1 MEQRKVIVRT
11 VNQETGLASE
21 FYVLSALLRNSV
33 DANITLGNQKKVDI
47 IVNNKGVAMTIDVK
61 SLRSTGDFIIG
72 NYKENKDDKNHFYI
86 FVYYSN
92 FENVKENPEL
102 YVVPATEISAI
113 VKEREKNV
121 NNVSLKVLREKYSR
135 DFSDA
140 VKIFK

>member
-1 MEQRKVIVRT
+1 MGT
-11 VNQETGLASE
+11 VNLTTGMASE
-21 FYVLSALLRNSV
+21 FYVLSVLLRCGIN
-33 DANITLGNQKKVDI
+33 ANLTLGNQKKVDI

-61 SLRSTGDFIIG
+61 GLKSSGDFIIG
-72 NYKENKDDKNHFYI
+72 NYMESKDDKNHFYI

-113 VKEREKNV
+113 VKERESV
-121 NNVSLKVLREKYSR
+121 NNVSIVSLREKYSK

>member
-1 MEQRKVIVRT
+1 MKT
-11 VNQETGLASE
+11 VNQTTGMVSE
-21 FYVLSALLRNSV
+21 FYVLSVLLRCGIN
-33 DANITLGNQKKVDI
+33 ANLTLGNQKKVDI

-61 SLRSTGDFIIG
+61 GLKSSGDFIIG
-72 NYKENKDDKNHFYI
+72 NYFESKDDKNHFYI

-113 VKEREKNV
+113 VKERESV
-121 NNVSLKVLREKYSR
+121 NNVSIVSLREKYSK

>member
-1 MEQRKVIVRT
+1 MKT
-11 VNQETGLASE
+11 VNQTTGMVSE
-21 FYVLSALLRNSV
+21 FYVLSVLLRCGIN
-33 DANITLGNQKKVDI
+33 ANLTLGNQKKVDI

-61 SLRSTGDFIIG
+61 GLKSSGDFIIG
-72 NYKENKDDKNHFYI
+72 NYFESKDDKNHFYI

-92 FENVKENPEL
+92 FEKVKENPEL

-113 VKEREKNV
+113 VKERESV
-121 NNVSLKVLREKYSR
+121 NNVSIVSLREKYSK

>member
-1 MEQRKVIVRT
+1 MGT

-47 IVNNKGVAMTIDVK
+47 FINCNGTALTIDVK

-102 YVVPATEISAI
+102 FVVPAAEVSAI
-113 VKEREKNV
+113 VKERKKNV

>member
-1 MEQRKVIVRT
+1 MGT
-11 VNQETGLASE
+11 LNQTTGMVSE
-21 FYVLSALLRNSV
+21 FYVLSVLLRCGIN
-33 DANITLGNQKKVDI
+33 ANLTLGNQKKVDI

-61 SLRSTGDFIIG
+61 GLKSSGDFIIG
-72 NYKENKDDKNHFYI
+72 NYFESKDDKNHFYI

-113 VKEREKNV
+113 VKERESV
-121 NNVSLKVLREKYSR
+121 NNVSIVSLREKYSK

>member
-1 MEQRKVIVRT
+1 MKT

-86 FVYYSN
+86 FAYYEE
-92 FENVKENPEL
+92 FENVDKNPEL
-102 YVVPATEISAI
+102 FIVPATEVSAI
-113 VKEREKNV
+113 VIERGKASGNIV
-121 NNVSLKVLREKYSR
+121 NNVSLDSLREKYSK

>member
-1 MEQRKVIVRT
+1 MGT
-11 VNQETGLASE
+11 LNQTTGMVSE
-21 FYVLSALLRNSV
+21 FYVLSVLLRCGIN
-33 DANITLGNQKKVDI
+33 ANLTLGDQKKVDI
-47 IVNNKGVAMTIDVK
+47 IVNKKGVAMTIDVK
-61 SLRSTGDFIIG
+61 GLKSSGDFIIG
-72 NYKENKDDKNHFYI
+72 NYFESKDDKNHFYI

-113 VKEREKNV
+113 VKERESV
-121 NNVSLKVLREKYSR
+121 NNVSIVSLREKYSN

>member
-1 MEQRKVIVRT
+1 MKT

-33 DANITLGNQKKVDI
+33 DAYITLGNQKKVDI
-47 IVNNKGVAMTIDVK
+47 VVNNKGVAMTIDVK
-61 SLRSTGDFIIG
+61 GLKSSGDFIIG
-72 NYKENKDDKNHFYI
+72 NYFESKDDKNHFYI

-113 VKEREKNV
+113 VKERESV
-121 NNVSLKVLREKYSR
+121 NNVSIVSLREKYSN

>member
-1 MEQRKVIVRT
+1 MGT
-11 VNQETGLASE
+11 LNQTTGKESE
-21 FYVLSALLRNSV
+21 FYVLSAFLRCGINA
-33 DANITLGNQKKVDI
+33 DLTLGNQQKVDI
-47 IVNNKGVAMTIDVK
+47 IVNTKGVAMTTDVK
-61 SLRSTGDFIIG
+61 GLKSSGDFIIG
-72 NYKENKDDKNHFYI
+72 NYMESKDDKNHFYI

-113 VKEREKNV
+113 VKERESV
-121 NNVSLKVLREKYSR
+121 NNVSIVSLREKYSK

>member
-1 MEQRKVIVRT
+1 MGT
-11 VNQETGLASE
+11 LNQTTGMVSE
-21 FYVLSALLRNSV
+21 FYVLSVLLRCGIN
-33 DANITLGNQKKVDI
+33 ANLTLGNQKKVDI

-61 SLRSTGDFIIG
+61 GLKSSGDFIIG
-72 NYKENKDDKNHFYI
+72 NYMESKDDKNHFYI

-113 VKEREKNV
+113 VKERESV
-121 NNVSLKVLREKYSR
+121 NNVSIVSLREKYSK
-135 DFSDA
+135 DCSDA

>member
-1 MEQRKVIVRT
+1 MGT
-11 VNQETGLASE
+11 LNQTTGMVSE
-21 FYVLSALLRNSV
+21 FYVLSVLLRCGIN
-33 DANITLGNQKKVDI
+33 ANLTLGNQKKVDI

-61 SLRSTGDFIIG
+61 GLKSSGDFIIG
-72 NYKENKDDKNHFYI
+72 NYMESKDDKNHFYI
-86 FVYYSN
+86 FVYYSD
-92 FENVKENPEL
+92 FENIKENSEL
-102 YVVPATEISAI
+102 FVVPAVEVSAI

>member
-1 MEQRKVIVRT
+1 MKT

-33 DANITLGNQKKVDI
+33 DAYITLGNQKKVDI
-47 IVNNKGVAMTIDVK
+47 VVNNKGVAMTIDVK
-61 SLRSTGDFIIG
+61 GLKSSGDFVIG
-72 NYKENKDDKNHFYI
+72 NYFESKDDKNHFYI

-113 VKEREKNV
+113 VKERESV
-121 NNVSLKVLREKYSR
+121 NNVSIVSLREKYSN

>member
-1 MEQRKVIVRT
+1 MKT

-47 IVNNKGVAMTIDVK
+47 IVNCNGTALTIDVK

-72 NYKENKDDKNHFYI
+72 NYFESKDDKNHFYI

-121 NNVSLKVLREKYSR
+121 NNVSLKLLREKYSR

>member
-1 MEQRKVIVRT
+1 MGT
-11 VNQETGLASE
+11 LNQTTGMVSE
-21 FYVLSALLRNSV
+21 FYVLSVLLRCGIN
-33 DANITLGNQKKVDI
+33 ANLTLGNQKKVDI

-61 SLRSTGDFIIG
+61 GLKSSGDFIIG
-72 NYKENKDDKNHFYI
+72 NYMESKDDKNHCYI

-113 VKEREKNV
+113 VKERESV
-121 NNVSLKVLREKYSR
+121 NNVSIVSLREKYSK

>member
-1 MEQRKVIVRT
+1 MRT

-102 YVVPATEISAI
+102 FVVPAAEVSAI
-113 VKEREKNV
+113 VKERKKNV
-121 NNVSLKVLREKYSR
+121 NNVSLKVLREKYSK

>member
-1 MEQRKVIVRT
+1 MGT
-11 VNQETGLASE
+11 LNQTTGMVSE
-21 FYVLSALLRNSV
+21 FYVLSVLLRCGIN
-33 DANITLGNQKKVDI
+33 ANLTLGNQKKVDI

-61 SLRSTGDFIIG
+61 GLKSSGDFIIG
-72 NYKENKDDKNHFYI
+72 NYMESKDDKNHFYI

-113 VKEREKNV
+113 VKERESV
-121 NNVSLKVLREKYSR
+121 NNVSIVSLREKYSK

-140 VKIFK
+140 VKISK

>member
-1 MEQRKVIVRT
+1 MGT
-11 VNQETGLASE
+11 LNQTTGMVSE
-21 FYVLSALLRNSV
+21 FYVLSVLLRCGIN
-33 DANITLGNQKKVDI
+33 ANLTLGNKKKVDI

-61 SLRSTGDFIIG
+61 GLKSSGDFIIG
-72 NYKENKDDKNHFYI
+72 NYMESKDDKNHFYI

-113 VKEREKNV
+113 VKERESV
-121 NNVSLKVLREKYSR
+121 NNVSIVSLREKYSKY
-135 DFSDA
+135 FSDA

>member
-1 MEQRKVIVRT
+1 MIVRT

-21 FYVLSALLRNSV
+21 FYVISALLRNSV

-47 IVNNKGVAMTIDVK
+47 VVNCNGTALTIDVK

-86 FVYYSN
+86 FVYYSD
-92 FENVKENPEL
+92 FENIKENPEL
-102 YVVPATEISAI
+102 FVVPAAEVSAI

-121 NNVSLKVLREKYSR
+121 NNVSLKVLREKYSK

>member
-1 MEQRKVIVRT
+1 MGT
-11 VNQETGLASE
+11 LNQTTGVVSE
-21 FYVLSALLRNSV
+21 FYVLSVLLRCGIN
-33 DANITLGNQKKVDI
+33 ANLTLGNQKKVDI

-61 SLRSTGDFIIG
+61 GLKSSGDFIIG
-72 NYKENKDDKNHFYI
+72 NYMESKDDKNHFYI

-113 VKEREKNV
+113 VKERESV
-121 NNVSLKVLREKYSR
+121 NNVSIVSLREKYSK

>member
-1 MEQRKVIVRT
+1 MGT
-11 VNQETGLASE
+11 LNQTTGMVSE
-21 FYVLSALLRNSV
+21 FYVLSVLLRCGIN
-33 DANITLGNQKKVDI
+33 ANLTLGNQKKVDI

-61 SLRSTGDFIIG
+61 GLKSSGDFIIG
-72 NYKENKDDKNHFYI
+72 NYMESKDDKNHFYI

-102 YVVPATEISAI
+102 FVVPATEISAI
-113 VKEREKNV
+113 VKERESV
-121 NNVSLKVLREKYSR
+121 NNVSIASLREKYSR

>member
-1 MEQRKVIVRT
+1 VGT